1 MKEQKTT
8 TQWLK
13 KMIALGE
20 KELSFEIPGSKKWL
34 LIYSQI
40 EVLREWLKN

>member
-1 MKEQKTT
+1 MKEQKIT

-20 KELSFEIPGSKKWL
+20 KELSLYKAGSDKWL
-34 LIYSQI
+34 LIYAQI
-40 EVLREWLKN
+40 EVLREWLK